1 MSNMQKADSDFAKN
15 TTKELII
22 YFIKAIGEMKKKPK
36 YVDTIYDTIYNIDR
50 RHGNVEMG

>member
-1 MSNMQKADSDFAKN
+1 MRKN

-36 YVDTIYDTIYNIDR
+36 YVDTIYDTTYNIDR